1 MGFLLISV
9 TLISTHI
16 FPAEFCGYKVK
27 AVVEIFRQNIK
38 IAEFKTGVAQTP
50 KEHEQGLMNCAE
62 MSNNIGLLFIFDN
75 DRERTFWMENT
86 PLPLGILFIDKNMQI
101 IRVASG
107 KPFSRDSIPSFGK
120 ALFVLEINES
130 ASRIIQKGDY
140 IKIR

>member
-75 DRERTFWMENT
+75 DRENT